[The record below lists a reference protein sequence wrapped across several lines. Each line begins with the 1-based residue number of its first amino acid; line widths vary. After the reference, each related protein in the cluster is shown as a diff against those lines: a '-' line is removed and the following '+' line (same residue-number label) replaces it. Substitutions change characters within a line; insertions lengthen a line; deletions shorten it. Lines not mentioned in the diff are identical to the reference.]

1 MSTLSRFVEYIDG
14 LESSVRFT
22 PEQDDDLEIDNPRG
36 CTTWLVSCT
45 VGDSTLW
52 LQASMPP
59 RLVLVYAHCR
69 KAMPT
74 IDRLDLW

>member
-36 CTTWLVSCT
+36 CTTWLVSWT

-59 RLVLVYAHCR
+59 TRLGVRALQESYAD
-69 KAMPT
+69 
-74 IDRLDLW
+74 DR

>member
-22 PEQDDDLEIDNPRG
+22 PEQDVDLEIDNPRG
-36 CTTWLVSCT
+36 CTTWLVSWT

-59 RLVLVYAHCR
+59 TRLGVRALQESYAD
-69 KAMPT
+69 
-74 IDRLDLW
+74 DR

>member
-59 RLVLVYAHCR
+59 TRLGVRALQESYAD
-69 KAMPT
+69 
-74 IDRLDLW
+74 DR